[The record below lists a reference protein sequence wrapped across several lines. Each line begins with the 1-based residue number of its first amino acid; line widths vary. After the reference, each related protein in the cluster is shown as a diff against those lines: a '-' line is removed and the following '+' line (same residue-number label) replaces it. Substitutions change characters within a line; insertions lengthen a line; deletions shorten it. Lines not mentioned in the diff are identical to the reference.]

1 MLTGDSEILPEIFP
15 EIFPKF
21 ARIIISQIT
30 ENY

>member
-1 MLTGDSEILPEIFP
+1 MLTDDSEILPEIFP

-21 ARIIISQIT
+21 ARSIISQIT

>member
-1 MLTGDSEILPEIFP
+1 MLTDDSEILPEIFP